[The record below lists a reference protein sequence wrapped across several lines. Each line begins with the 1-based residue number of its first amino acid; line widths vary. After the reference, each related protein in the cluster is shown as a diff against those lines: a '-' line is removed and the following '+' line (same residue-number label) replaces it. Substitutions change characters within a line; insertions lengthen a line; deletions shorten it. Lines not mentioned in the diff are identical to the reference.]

1 MSLQYENRRGQIYHL
16 QLGKTPTGKPK
27 YYMGRKITG
36 TPLDVVPEGHEIYE
50 SPQHG
55 QVFVRKIKPSAITP
69 FERAQAADLIR
80 RTSGLEHVIVDVEE
94 NSLVVWTP
102 SIDVSTADDLI
113 RHLAGDRASSM
124 AGVFRQAMLKQSPF
138 TKMLR
143 FTLSNPERRLFTA
156 ERWCF
161 RGSIDDWIFIG
172 GPAPLA
178 DQIEKCA
185 KGLGSEDFFELI

>member
-1 MSLQYENRRGQIYHL
+1 MGLQYENRRGQIYYL
-16 QLGKTPTGKPK
+16 QTGKTPTGKPK
-27 YYMGRKITG
+27 YYIGRKITG

-50 SPQHG
+50 SPEHG

-69 FERAQAADLIR
+69 FEREQAADLIR

-102 SIDVSTADDLI
+102 SMDVSGVDDII
-113 RHLAGDRASSM
+113 RTLAGDRASSM
-124 AGVFRQAMLKQSPF
+124 AGAFRQSMLKRSTY

-143 FTLSNPERRLFTA
+143 FTLSNPDRRLFTA

-178 DQIEKCA
+178 DHIEKCG
-185 KGLGSEDFFELI
+185 KRLGTEEFFELM